1 MGIDENVPSGRFGRA
16 ARLAYLGARAGAG
29 ALVEKKGEKAA
40 ARATEVLGSL
50 RGLAA
55 KVGQMASYVDGVVP
69 ESQREA
75 YEAALGTLRDAAPTS
90 SPDAIRRRV
99 EEELGAPIDRLFAEW
114 TEAPMASASIGQV
127 HRATLHDGTP
137 VAVKVQHP
145 GIEKAI
151 DHDLRNASVM
161 AGLQSVLLGSK
172 WGFGEA
178 MGEVDQ
184 LFREELDY
192 TLEARRQTYFRG
204 LHASDPRIAIPRVI
218 EDRTER
224 RVLTTELVSGLG
236 FDEACRGSEAQRRA
250 WSEALWAFVFR
261 STLVGGTFN
270 ADPHP
275 GNFFFQEDGS
285 VIALDFG
292 CVVTLTDERV
302 RLARAVHEAALD
314 MDEAQ
319 FRAAGKVMMA
329 TRGGNFERVIVDY
342 LRRCFDPLFETPYRM
357 TRSYAGSLVSGMMD
371 GAKEGLRVK
380 KDEFVPLPEGTVMMN
395 RLQFGFYSVL
405 ARLDAEA
412 DYQGVERALLNEAR
426 QAAR

>member
-1 MGIDENVPSGRFGRA
+1 MDENIPSGRLGRA

-29 ALVEKKGEKAA
+29 ALVDRRGEKAA
-40 ARATEVLGSL
+40 ARATEVLGSM

-69 ESQREA
+69 EAQREA
-75 YEAALGTLRDAAPTS
+75 YEAALSKLRDAAPAS
-90 SPDAIRRRV
+90 SPDAIRRCV

-114 TEAPMASASIGQV
+114 SEAPMASASIGQV
-127 HRATLHDGTP
+127 HRATLLDGTP

-145 GIEKAI
+145 GIDAAI
-151 DHDLRNASVM
+151 DHDLKNAGIM
-161 AGLQSVLLGSK
+161 AGLQSTLLGSK

-178 MGEVDQ
+178 MDEVSQ
-184 LFREELDY
+184 LFREELNY
-192 TLEARRQTYFRG
+192 ALEGQRQTYFRA
-204 LHASDPRIAIPRVI
+204 LHADDPRIAIPRVI
-218 EDRTER
+218 EDRTAT
-224 RVLTTELVSGLG
+224 RVLTTELVSGLR
-236 FDEACRGSEAQRRA
+236 FEEACQGSDAQRRA

-275 GNFFFQEDGS
+275 GNFFFQEDGT
-285 VIALDFG
+285 VTALDFG
-292 CVVTLTDERV
+292 CVVTLSEERI

-314 MDEAQ
+314 MDEAR
-319 FRAAGKVMMA
+319 FRAAGRVMMA
-329 TRGGNFERVIVDY
+329 TRGGDFEHVIVEY

-357 TRSYAGSLVSGMMD
+357 TRGYAGSLVSGMMD
-371 GAKEGLRVK
+371 GAKAGLRVK

-412 DYQGVERALLNEAR
+412 DYQGVERALLNEPA